1 MAGQLHRPGRVPG
14 CLRRGRG
21 PRSGPAPPVLAGAG
35 RQHWRD
41 ADHKTLID
49 AAGIDRATAIAY
61 DGILE
66 HLFITERLPAWSA
79 NQLSRL
85 VRLPKRHLVDPAFV
99 GPLLGIDARA
109 VLRDG
114 DLLGRLL
121 DSFVVAQ
128 LRADCAVSGLFPRL
142 FHLRDT
148 NGRHEV
154 DVIVEL
160 ADGRVMGIEVKAD
173 AAPVPADA
181 RHLRWLRDTLGARFI
196 SGVVLHT
203 GPRPFRFEEDIFA
216 IPPKYACTAPADRA
230 APITGVSDAG
240 HRGRAGDLRDRSVG
254 GTGQDGCMAARPQ
267 TDDLVLAG
275 FSAPTRAWFSAAFA
289 EPTPAQAQAWA
300 AIGKGENALVVAPTG
315 SGKTLAAF
323 LWAIDK
329 LATEPVPQD
338 PMLRCR
344 VLYISPLKALAVDIE
359 RNLRSP
365 LTGVGHAA
373 RRLGLDISEIRVG
386 VRTGDTAADE
396 RRRLSGKPP
405 DILITTPESLFLLL
419 TSKARETLRGVE
431 TVIVD
436 EVHALAGNKRGA
448 HLALSLERLDALRGA
463 QAGQQAASGPEG
475 AGGTAAG
482 VTAAGGTAAGG
493 TAAGAGRL
501 VQRIGLSATV
511 RPPEEVAAFLG
522 GSRPVTI
529 AAPPSEKRIELTIVV
544 PVEDMAD
551 LELARAPDTAPAGQD
566 GQDGQPAGSADRRR
580 SIWPHVEERV
590 LDLIQAHK
598 STIVFANSRRLAE
611 RLCGRLNELAADRAE
626 AVALA
631 PAGGPDAPSRPPAG
645 LRPPA
650 ELMAQAGTSAGA
662 PAEVA
667 RAHHGSVSR
676 QERSQIE
683 EALKAGRLP
692 AVVAT
697 SSLELGIDM
706 GAVDLVIQVESPP
719 SVASG
724 LQRTGRAGHH
734 VGDVSRAVIFPKYQG
749 DLVQATVVAQRMRDG
764 QIEELRIPRNPL
776 DVLAQQ
782 IVAMTAMDDWDVTEL
797 EQTVRRA
804 APFAGLTRPV
814 FEAVLDM
821 LAGRYPSDEFAGL
834 RPRLIWDRVTGTL
847 RGRPGGQRLAVTSG
861 GTIPDRGLFGVFLAG
876 GQRDK
881 SGRHSRRVGELD
893 EEMVYESRVGDVF
906 VLGASSWRI
915 EDITADQVLVTP
927 APGQP
932 GKLPFWHGD
941 APGRPAELGRAIG
954 AYCRELGSASPP
966 EAIDRLRGD
975 GLDDLAAAN
984 LVRYL
989 AGQREAT
996 GYVPDDRT
1004 LVMERF
1010 RDELGDWRLVL
1021 HSPFGARVHAP
1032 WALAIAARLRERYS
1046 GMDVQAMH
1054 TDDGIVIRVPDA
1066 DDPPPAGIAEFDA
1079 DEVEQLVTAELGA
1092 SALFAARFRE
1102 CAARALLLPRRQPG
1116 RRTPL
1121 WQQRQRAAQL
1131 LSVASKYGTF
1141 PIVLETMRE
1150 CLQDV
1155 FDVPGL
1161 ISLMRELSTRRIRL
1175 VDVETPAPSPFGRSL
1190 LFRYVGAFMYEGDA
1204 PLAERRA
1211 QALALDSS
1219 LLAELLGQAD
1229 LREMLDPLIVAD
1241 SQRMLQ
1247 RLIPDRASRDVEN
1260 VADMIRD
1267 LGPLSML
1274 EVAERSA
1281 DPGAAAGWL
1290 AELATQRRV
1299 IEVRIAGQPRW
1310 AAIEDAG
1317 RLRDALGVPLP
1328 PGVPAVFA
1336 EPVTD
1341 PLGDLVARYAR
1352 THGPFTAAAAAA
1364 RYGLGVA
1371 IVTGALRRLAAEGRA
1386 AEGEFLPGGRGAE
1399 WCDSGVLRL
1408 LRRRCLAKLRKEA
1421 EPVPPQVLAAFLPA
1435 WQNAGHPAAAD
1446 SRPGRRGARRPG
1458 PDAVYDVV
1466 EQLAG
1471 TAVPASALETL
1482 VLPGRVPGYEPAMLD
1497 ELTAAGEVAWSGA
1510 GALPA
1515 NDGWIVLSP
1524 AGSAPLLFP
1533 AAGEITM
1540 TPLHEAIIG
1549 ALDGGGALFFRALAD
1564 RVTALAGQAAPGSV
1578 HPLNGSGPAEDAEP
1592 VNGAGTVNGSGLV
1605 SSSRP
1610 PDGPGLRG
1618 PGDRAIIAAIW
1629 DLVWA
1634 GRLTNDTLA
1643 PLRTLLGAGRQ
1654 PSARPLAGSSAPEY
1668 GSLRATGAPGRP
1680 GSRRA
1685 GLGYAGLGRP
1695 GLGRPGL
1702 GRAAISSRGGPP
1714 TVSGRWSLLPPGEA
1728 DQTRRLHALARTLL
1742 DRHGIVIRGA
1752 VAAERVPGGFSAL
1765 YPVLRAMEESGHC
1778 RRGYFVEGL
1787 GAAQFALPGAVD
1799 RMRALAQPL
1808 TAQPLTAQPL
1818 PAQPLT
1824 AQRLTAPDSSGTAPV
1839 VVLAATDPANAYG
1852 AALPWPARP
1861 DETPG
1866 SHRPGR
1872 KAGSLV
1878 VLADGEL
1885 VLYVE
1890 RGGRTLLSWTSDP
1903 AALAP
1908 AAAALADAVHA
1919 GALGRLTVERADG
1932 TAVYDTPLAQAL
1944 ETAGFRPTPRGLRL
1958 RR

>member
-1 MAGQLHRPGRVPG
+1 MPALSPARTRP
-14 CLRRGRG
+14 
-21 PRSGPAPPVLAGAG
+21 
-35 RQHWRD
+35 
-41 ADHKTLID
+41 
-49 AAGIDRATAIAY
+49 
-61 DGILE
+61 
-66 HLFITERLPAWSA
+66 
-79 NQLSRL
+79 
-85 VRLPKRHLVDPAFV
+85 
-99 GPLLGIDARA
+99 
-109 VLRDG
+109 
-114 DLLGRLL
+114 L
-121 DSFVVAQ
+121 D
-128 LRADCAVSGLFPRL
+128 
-142 FHLRDT
+142 
-148 NGRHEV
+148 
-154 DVIVEL
+154 
-160 ADGRVMGIEVKAD
+160 
-173 AAPVPADA
+173 
-181 RHLRWLRDTLGARFI
+181 
-196 SGVVLHT
+196 
-203 GPRPFRFEEDIFA
+203 
-216 IPPKYACTAPADRA
+216 
-230 APITGVSDAG
+230 
-240 HRGRAGDLRDRSVG
+240 
-254 GTGQDGCMAARPQ
+254 
-267 TDDLVLAG
+267 G
-275 FSAPTRAWFSAAFA
+275 FSEPTRAWFTGAFA
-289 EPTPAQAQAWA
+289 EPTPAQEQAWA
-300 AIGKGENALVVAPTG
+300 SIGKGDNTLVVAPTG

-329 LATEPVPQD
+329 LITEPPPED
-338 PMLRCR
+338 PRLRCR

-373 RRLGLDISEIRVG
+373 RRLGLDINEIRVG

-396 RRRLSGKPP
+396 RRKLAAKPP

-419 TSKARETLRGVE
+419 TSKARDGLRGVE

-448 HLALSLERLDALRGA
+448 HLALSLERLDALRRA
-463 QAGQQAASGPEG
+463 ADIGQDGPP
-475 AGGTAAG
+475 
-482 VTAAGGTAAGG
+482 
-493 TAAGAGRL
+493 RRP

-522 GSRPVTI
+522 GSGPVTI
-529 AAPPSEKRIELTIVV
+529 AAPPSDKRIELTIVV
-544 PVEDMAD
+544 PVEDMTDLEPARGPGPPPGGPGGPGGPSGSGRPGGPGGPGGPDELPAD
-551 LELARAPDTAPAGQD
+551 LPDQ
-566 GQDGQPAGSADRRR
+566 RR

-590 LDLIQAHK
+590 LDLIQAHR

-611 RLCGRLNELAADRAE
+611 RLCGRLNELAADRA
-626 AVALA
+626 ALA
-631 PAGGPDAPSRPPAG
+631 ANQADLAANQADQADQADQAAALQQAPGQRPGNPAAG
-645 LRPPA
+645 LHPPA

-706 GAVDLVIQVESPP
+706 GAVDLVVQVESPP

-734 VGDVSRAVIFPKYQG
+734 VGDVSRGVIFPKYQG

-764 QIEELRIPRNPL
+764 QIEELHVPRNPL

-797 EQTVRRA
+797 ERTVRRA

-814 FEAVLDM
+814 LEAVLDM
-821 LAGRYPSDEFAGL
+821 LAGRYPSEEFAGL
-834 RPRLIWDRVTGTL
+834 RPRLVWDRLTGTL

-941 APGRPAELGRAIG
+941 AIGRPAELGAAIG
-954 AYCRELGSASPP
+954 AYCRELGSASP
-966 EAIDRLRGD
+966 ADATARLRRD
-975 GLDDLAAAN
+975 GLDELAAAN

-1032 WALAIAARLRERYS
+1032 WALAIAARLRERYG
-1046 GMDVQAMH
+1046 GMDVQALH

-1079 DEVEQLVTAELGA
+1079 DEIEQLVTAELGA

-1121 WQQRQRAAQL
+1121 WQQRQRSAQL

-1141 PIVLETMRE
+1141 PVVLETVRE

-1161 ISLMRELSTRRIRL
+1161 VALMRELSSRRIRL

-1229 LREMLDPLIVAD
+1229 LRELLDPLVVQDTERA
-1241 SQRMLQ
+1241 LQ
-1247 RLIPDRASRDVEN
+1247 RLSPDRASRDVEAA
-1260 VADMIRD
+1260 ADLIRD
-1267 LGPLSML
+1267 VGPLSAG
-1274 EVAERSA
+1274 EVAGRCT
-1281 DPGAAAGWL
+1281 DPDAAHGWL
-1290 AELATQRRV
+1290 AELAAQRRV
-1299 IEVRIAGQPRW
+1299 IEVRIAGEARW
-1310 AAIEDAG
+1310 AAVEDAG

-1328 PGVPAVFA
+1328 PGVPAAFA

-1352 THGPFTAAAAAA
+1352 THGPFNATAAAA

-1371 IVTGALRRLAAEGRA
+1371 VVTGALRRLAAEGRV
-1386 AEGEFLPGGRGAE
+1386 AEGEFLPGGRGTE
-1399 WCDSGVLRL
+1399 WCDAAVLRL
-1408 LRRRCLAKLRKEA
+1408 LRRRCLARLRKEA

-1435 WQNAGHPAAAD
+1435 WQDAGHAAGAGG
-1446 SRPGRRGARRPG
+1446 RPGARTGRRPG

-1482 VLPGRVPGYEPAMLD
+1482 VLPGRVPGYAPAMLD

-1510 GALPA
+1510 GALPG

-1524 AGSAPLLFP
+1524 AGASPLLFP

-1549 ALDGGGALFFRALAD
+1549 ALDGGGALFFHALAD
-1564 RVTALAGQAAPGSV
+1564 RVA
-1578 HPLNGSGPAEDAEP
+1578 
-1592 VNGAGTVNGSGLV
+1592 GAGL
-1605 SSSRP
+1605 
-1610 PDGPGLRG
+1610 DGPRLGG
-1618 PGDRAIIAAIW
+1618 PGDHAVATAIW

-1643 PLRTLLGAGRQ
+1643 PLRTVLGAGRPQ
-1654 PSARPLAGSSAPEY
+1654 PARSLAGVSAPGY
-1668 GSLRATGAPGRP
+1668 GSLRGSGVPGGPGSHLPGPGDPVLGHPRLDRPGMGRP
-1680 GSRRA
+1680 GLGRSGMGRP
-1685 GLGYAGLGRP
+1685 GLGPP

-1702 GRAAISSRGGPP
+1702 GRGTIPSRAGPP
-1714 TVSGRWSLLPPGEA
+1714 TVSGRWSLLPPGEP
-1728 DQTRRLHALARTLL
+1728 DQTRRLHALAQTLL
-1742 DRHGIVIRGA
+1742 GRHGIVIKGA
-1752 VAAERVPGGFSAL
+1752 VAAERVPGGFGAL
-1765 YPVLRAMEESGHC
+1765 YPVLRAMEESGQC

-1808 TAQPLTAQPL
+1808 PAPLL
-1818 PAQPLT
+1818 PAPGLEPPALLTPDGPGSAPL
-1824 AQRLTAPDSSGTAPV
+1824 

-1872 KAGSLV
+1872 KAGALV
-1878 VLADGEL
+1878 VLADGQL

-1903 AALAP
+1903 AALGP
-1908 AAAALADAVHA
+1908 AAAALAGAVHA

-1944 ETAGFRPTPRGLRL
+1944 EAAGFRPTPRGLRL
-1958 RR
+1958 RRR